1 MGWNPFKSAEKAVKK
16 TVNYVV
22 NPFYGQAKDLYD
34 TAKKYLLPDQSNPN
48 IETDN
53 LRSDDFLEVLLGLCE
68 GPIVGLEKG
77 EESFYI
83 GDTPLKNL
91 DGTKNFE
98 NYDLDVKLG
107 DAIEDETV
115 TLKMGGVATG
125 TTYNREIS
133 TSEEDRISENSW
145 FATFTTSTADID
157 EIDVRIRIDALYSA
171 DDDGSVNKATA
182 NFRIEYKKH
191 SESESAWTKFSGND
205 LYVKGKTTSVY
216 YRDYNIP
223 VERDNTA
230 EEKYDIRV
238 TRLSPKSSDSNTGY
252 FFKFFVNQI
261 EEVSKVSGE
270 FKNTALAQ
278 VNIRTSEQI
287 SSIPQMYG
295 IYKLLEVKVPSNY
308 DPETHTYNGLWDGTF
323 KRAWTDNPAWCLY
336 DLIVNT
342 RYGVNA
348 YYEVTPDKWDFYE
361 AGKYCDEMV
370 DDGKG
375 GVEPRYTLN
384 YLITESQSGPDMLN
398 QIASTFNAIVYEDS
412 TGLARLSVQDNE
424 KSAVQIYNPANIT
437 SEGFTYSCSDPSTRY
452 NDFTVTFL
460 NPELNWE
467 EDRRRVTTP
476 YGDENINLYGRIP
489 YDFNAIG
496 CIKESEALRKAR
508 FMLISSLKETMTVT
522 FTTNRSAMN
531 VNLFDIILIAD
542 PDMGYSQT
550 GRIKSISEDRSTVYL
565 RDPVYLESGR
575 SAYEFQIQT
584 PYNVFKCNVIN
595 EEVGKKVTELQLDN
609 TLPYRVEYKE
619 ETGKYETISLIDE
632 KAVFTLVA
640 PSITDENGNE
650 VKSSYGSPKPFR
662 VMSISENQ
670 GDPDQVTITALEVH
684 RLKQYEADN
693 NIELEGEEYNT
704 APNINIIPNVLE
716 VYFNEYF
723 DVDRLENALQIG
735 VNLDWESYPY
745 YRGDFAVCS
754 RLKGSEDPNFYIED
768 LEGDTIYGHA
778 PGLYEFKILPYNTLG
793 QTALFDRDINSTPS
807 YIIKNSIPFSSGW
820 LSDKPKGE
828 PFTPEEGK
836 VYVIL
841 TKREDG
847 VKDVCE
853 YFKKTYVWDNND
865 GQYKEVYVDD
875 IPIFEFNISEV
886 AAEPPAD
893 VGNFLATGNVEN
905 IHLTWDK
912 VEGAVRYEIRL
923 GENWDTAD
931 IIDANVTVE
940 EYYYTKANTE
950 NQYAFLIKAVN
961 VAGLYSEYASLAY
974 GRLTGPSDVCKF
986 YVTPNL
992 DSLRFD
998 WVAENEN
1005 YVQYEVRTGTVD
1017 KNNTPNWDSATKLF
1031 VASGDN
1037 QTVLNPGFNED
1048 TYFFIKGIS
1057 RKGVYSEN
1065 ALWAK
1070 IKQNLKQNRN
1080 VVLKV
1085 DNAAGEIDYFID
1097 SPQQSSQ
1104 SLTPWYGVSKGLV
1117 DFPITSGGVTEI
1129 IKAMVDG
1136 YVNAEHFFPVHI
1148 PNDKNEDTIARNWY
1162 ESEFFKFGDMLK
1174 WEDLV
1179 WAWNSEEAQSTSWL
1193 NEDNAVDLGGSIDT
1207 YITTA
1212 KSSSAYRN
1220 YLGFR
1225 FNETTTDISGD
1236 VTPANSYKV
1245 QYIDGKYDKGL
1256 AIYKAMKLNYNL
1268 ADFSSTFSIR
1278 FKVYLNP
1285 SIPNYIKLVR
1295 ICDSTQTNFIDVYF
1309 EDSQIKVLRSD
1320 GVSVS
1325 GPFNNQSYIDYMFV
1339 MLTQTEDKLYLDYF
1353 IEYANI
1359 QNRLEVDCTPLTTFT
1374 KLYFGGRYD

>member
-1 MGWNPFKSAEKAVKK
+1 MKDKLIFAGGGGNKSP
-16 TVNYVV
+16 TTT
-22 NPFYGQAKDLYD
+22 D
-34 TAKKYLLPDQSNPN
+34 
-48 IETDN
+48 DN
-53 LRSDDFLEVLLGLCE
+53 LRSEDNAELLIGLCE
-68 GPIVGLEKG
+68 GPIVGLENGNK
-77 EESFYI
+77 SFYI
-83 GDTPLKNL
+83 NDTPLL
-91 DGTKNFE
+91 SEDGVTKNF
-98 NYDLDVKLG
+98 DDFTLDIKVG
-107 DAIEDETV
+107 DASQDETI
-115 TLKMGGVATG
+115 KFAQGGVA
-125 TTYNREIS
+125 NAHAVNLEIK
-133 TSEEDRISENSW
+133 ENSGSNSYISRNTDS
-145 FATFTTSTADID
+145 ANID
-157 EIDVRIRIDALYSA
+157 YIDVRLGIAALYSSTDEGDTYNA
-171 DDDGSVNKATA
+171 KGQFK
-182 NFRIEYKKH
+182 IQYKKSTE
-191 SESESAWTKFSGND
+191 SESEWHTYRNGT
-205 LYVKGKTTSVY
+205 LYVYGKTTSTY
-216 YRDYNIP
+216 YKDYRIS
-223 VERDNTA
+223 VERDDT
-230 EEKYDIRV
+230 EGVYYQVKV
-238 TRLSPKSSDSNTGY
+238 TRISEKSSTSSTGY
-252 FFKFFVNQI
+252 FFSLYFIQY
-261 EEVSKVSGE
+261 EEIDASVKE
-270 FKNTALAQ
+270 FKNTALAHL
-278 VNIRTSEQI
+278 NIKTSDQI
-287 SSIPQMYG
+287 NSIPQMYG
-295 IYKLLEVKVPSNY
+295 IYKLLKVKVPSNY
-308 DPETHTYNGLWDGTF
+308 DPETHTYNGMWNGTF
-323 KRAWTDNPAWCLY
+323 KPAWTDNPAWCLY
-336 DLIVNT
+336 DLIVND

-348 YYEVTPDKWDFYE
+348 YYKVTPDKWDFYE

-375 GVEPRYTLN
+375 GTEPRYTFN

-398 QIASTFNAIVYEDS
+398 QIASTFNAIIYEDAM
-412 TGLARLSVQDNE
+412 GLVRLAVQDNE
-424 KSAVQIYNPANIT
+424 KAAVQIYNPTNVTA
-437 SEGFTYSCSDPSTRY
+437 EGFTYSFTDPSSRY

-460 NPELNWE
+460 NPKLNWE
-467 EDRRRVTTP
+467 EDRRRVITP
-476 YGDENINLYGRIP
+476 YGDENIDTFGRIP

-531 VNLFDIILIAD
+531 VNLFDTILIAD

-550 GRIKSISEDRSTVYL
+550 GRVKSISDDRSTVYL
-565 RDPVYLESGR
+565 RDPVFLESGR
-575 SAYEFQIQT
+575 SVYEFQIQT
-584 PYNVFKCNVIN
+584 SYNVFRCNVIN
-595 EEVGKKVTELQLDN
+595 EEVGKVTELQLDN
-609 TLPYRVEYKE
+609 SLPTNV
-619 ETGKYETISLIDE
+619 DE

-640 PSITDENGNE
+640 PTITDEDGKE
-650 VKSSYGSPKPFR
+650 RTSIYGSPKPFR

-670 GDPDQVTITALEVH
+670 GDPDQVTITALEIH

-693 NIELEGEEYNT
+693 NIVLEDDDYYT
-704 APNINIIPNVLE
+704 APNIGVIPQIKDAN
-716 VYFNEYF
+716 FNEYF
-723 DVDRLENALQIG
+723 NVDRLENALQIG
-735 VNLDWESYPY
+735 VVLDWESYPY
-745 YRGDFAVCS
+745 YTGDFVVYS
-754 RLKGSEDPNFYIED
+754 RRKDSDDPNFY
-768 LEGDTIYGHA
+768 LEELEGGDTIYGHA
-778 PGLYEFKILPYNTLG
+778 PGLYEFKILPLNTLG
-793 QTALFDRDINSTPS
+793 MTPNLES
-807 YIIKNSIPFSSGW
+807 A
-820 LSDKPKGE
+820 
-828 PFTPEEGK
+828 
-836 VYVIL
+836 
-841 TKREDG
+841 
-847 VKDVCE
+847 
-853 YFKKTYVWDNND
+853 
-865 GQYKEVYVDD
+865 
-875 IPIFEFNISEV
+875 PIFEFNISEV

-931 IIDANVTVE
+931 IIDANVTME
-940 EYYYTKANTE
+940 EYYYTKADTE

-974 GRLTGPSDVCKF
+974 GRLTGPSDVRKF

-1136 YVNAEHFFPVHI
+1136 YINAEHFFPVHI

-1285 SIPNYIKLVR
+1285 SIPNYMKLVR

>member
-1 MGWNPFKSAEKAVKK
+1 MKDKLIFAGGGGNKSP
-16 TVNYVV
+16 TTT
-22 NPFYGQAKDLYD
+22 D
-34 TAKKYLLPDQSNPN
+34 
-48 IETDN
+48 DN
-53 LRSDDFLEVLLGLCE
+53 LRSEDNAELLIGLCE
-68 GPIVGLEKG
+68 GPIVGLENGNK
-77 EESFYI
+77 SFYI
-83 GDTPLKNL
+83 NDTPLL
-91 DGTKNFE
+91 SEDGVTKNF
-98 NYDLDVKLG
+98 DDFTLDIKVG
-107 DAIEDETV
+107 DASQDETI
-115 TLKMGGVATG
+115 KFAQGGVA
-125 TTYNREIS
+125 NSHSVNLEMK
-133 TSEEDRISENSW
+133 ENSGSNSYISRNTDS
-145 FATFTTSTADID
+145 ANID
-157 EIDVRIRIDALYSA
+157 YIDVRLGIAALYSSTDEGDTYNA
-171 DDDGSVNKATA
+171 KGQFK
-182 NFRIEYKKH
+182 IQYKKSTE
-191 SESESAWTKFSGND
+191 SESEWHTYQNGT
-205 LYVKGKTTSVY
+205 LYVYGKTTSTY
-216 YRDYNIP
+216 YKDYRIS
-223 VERDNTA
+223 VERDDT
-230 EEKYDIRV
+230 EGVYYQVKV
-238 TRLSPKSSDSNTGY
+238 TRISEKSSTSPTGY
-252 FFKFFVNQI
+252 FFSLYFIQY
-261 EEVSKVSGE
+261 EEIDASVKE
-270 FKNTALAQ
+270 FKNTALAHL
-278 VNIRTSEQI
+278 NIKTSDQI
-287 SSIPQMYG
+287 NSIPQMYG
-295 IYKLLEVKVPSNY
+295 IYKLLKVKVPSNY
-308 DPETHTYNGLWDGTF
+308 DPETHTYNGMWNGTF
-323 KRAWTDNPAWCLY
+323 KPAWTDNPAWCLY
-336 DLIVNT
+336 DLIVND

-348 YYEVTPDKWDFYE
+348 YYKVTPDKWDFYE

-375 GVEPRYTLN
+375 GTEPRYTFN

-398 QIASTFNAIVYEDS
+398 QIASTFNAIIYEDAM
-412 TGLARLSVQDNE
+412 GLVRLAVQDNE
-424 KSAVQIYNPANIT
+424 KAAVQIYNPTNVT
-437 SEGFTYSCSDPSTRY
+437 TEGFTYSFTDPSSRY

-460 NPELNWE
+460 NPKLNWE
-467 EDRRRVTTP
+467 EDRRRVITP
-476 YGDENINLYGRIP
+476 YGDENIDTFGRIP

-531 VNLFDIILIAD
+531 VNLFDTILIAD

-550 GRIKSISEDRSTVYL
+550 GRIKSISDDRSTVYL
-565 RDPVYLESGR
+565 RDPVFLESGR
-575 SAYEFQIQT
+575 SVYEFQIQT
-584 PYNVFKCNVIN
+584 SYNVFRCNVIN
-595 EEVGKKVTELQLDN
+595 EEVGKVTELQLDN
-609 TLPYRVEYKE
+609 SLPYRE
-619 ETGKYETISLIDE
+619 EIDAVTGELKTISLVDE

-640 PSITDENGNE
+640 PTVTDEDGKE
-650 VKSSYGSPKPFR
+650 RPSIYGSPKPFR

-670 GDPDQVTITALEVH
+670 GDPDQVTITALEIH

-693 NIELEGEEYNT
+693 NIVLEDEDYYT
-704 APNINIIPNVLE
+704 APNIGIIPHIKDAN
-716 VYFNEYF
+716 FNEYF
-723 DVDRLENALQIG
+723 NVDRLENALQIG
-735 VNLDWESYPY
+735 VVLDWESYPY
-745 YRGDFAVCS
+745 YTGDFVVYS
-754 RLKGSEDPNFYIED
+754 RRKDSDDPNFY
-768 LEGDTIYGHA
+768 LEELEGGDTIYGHA
-778 PGLYEFKILPYNTLG
+778 PGLYEFKILPLNTLG
-793 QTALFDRDINSTPS
+793 MTPNLES
-807 YIIKNSIPFSSGW
+807 A
-820 LSDKPKGE
+820 
-828 PFTPEEGK
+828 
-836 VYVIL
+836 
-841 TKREDG
+841 
-847 VKDVCE
+847 
-853 YFKKTYVWDNND
+853 
-865 GQYKEVYVDD
+865 
-875 IPIFEFNISEV
+875 PIFEFNISEV

-893 VGNFLATGNVEN
+893 VSNFLATGNVEN

-940 EYYYTKANTE
+940 EYYYTKADTE

-974 GRLTGPSDVCKF
+974 GRLTGPSDVRKF

-1065 ALWAK
+1065 ALWVK

-1136 YVNAEHFFPVHI
+1136 YINAEHFFPVHI

-1285 SIPNYIKLVR
+1285 SIPNYMKLVR

>member
-1 MGWNPFKSAEKAVKK
+1 MKDKLIFAGGGGNKSP
-16 TVNYVV
+16 TTT
-22 NPFYGQAKDLYD
+22 D
-34 TAKKYLLPDQSNPN
+34 
-48 IETDN
+48 DN
-53 LRSDDFLEVLLGLCE
+53 LRSEDNAELLIGLCE
-68 GPIVGLEKG
+68 GPIVGLENGNK
-77 EESFYI
+77 SFYI
-83 GDTPLKNL
+83 NDTPLL
-91 DGTKNFE
+91 SEDGVTKNFG
-98 NYDLDVKLG
+98 DFTLDIKVG
-107 DAIEDETV
+107 DASQDETI
-115 TLKMGGVATG
+115 KFAQGGVA
-125 TTYNREIS
+125 NAHAVNLEIK
-133 TSEEDRISENSW
+133 ENSGSNSYISRNTDS
-145 FATFTTSTADID
+145 ANID
-157 EIDVRIRIDALYSA
+157 YIDVRLGIAALYSSTDEGDTYNA
-171 DDDGSVNKATA
+171 KGQFK
-182 NFRIEYKKH
+182 IQYKKSTE
-191 SESESAWTKFSGND
+191 SESEWHTYRNGT
-205 LYVKGKTTSVY
+205 LYVYGKTTSTY
-216 YRDYNIP
+216 YKDYRIS
-223 VERDNTA
+223 VERDDT
-230 EEKYDIRV
+230 EGVYYQVKV
-238 TRLSPKSSDSNTGY
+238 TRISEKSSTSSTGY
-252 FFKFFVNQI
+252 FFSLYFIQY
-261 EEVSKVSGE
+261 EEIDASVKE
-270 FKNTALAQ
+270 FKNTALAHL
-278 VNIRTSEQI
+278 NIKTSDQI
-287 SSIPQMYG
+287 NSIPQMYG
-295 IYKLLEVKVPSNY
+295 IYKLLKVKVPSNY
-308 DPETHTYNGLWDGTF
+308 DPETHTYNGMWNGTF
-323 KRAWTDNPAWCLY
+323 KPAWTDNPAWCLY
-336 DLIVNT
+336 DLIVND

-348 YYEVTPDKWDFYE
+348 YYKVTPDKWDFYE

-375 GVEPRYTLN
+375 GTEPRYTFN

-398 QIASTFNAIVYEDS
+398 QIASTFNAIIYEDAM
-412 TGLARLSVQDNE
+412 GLVRLAVQDNE
-424 KSAVQIYNPANIT
+424 KAAVQIYNPTNVTA
-437 SEGFTYSCSDPSTRY
+437 EGFTYSFTDPSSRY

-460 NPELNWE
+460 NPKLNWE

-476 YGDENINLYGRIP
+476 YGDENIDTFGRIP

-508 FMLISSLKETMTVT
+508 FMLISSLKETMTVS

-531 VNLFDIILIAD
+531 VNLFDTILIAD

-550 GRIKSISEDRSTVYL
+550 GRIKSISDDRSTVYL
-565 RDPVYLESGR
+565 RDPVFLESGR
-575 SAYEFQIQT
+575 SVYEFQIQT
-584 PYNVFKCNVIN
+584 SYNIFRCDVIN
-595 EEVGKKVTELQLDN
+595 EEVGKVTELQLDN
-609 TLPYRVEYKE
+609 SLP
-619 ETGKYETISLIDE
+619 TNIDE

-640 PSITDENGNE
+640 PTVTDEDGKE
-650 VKSSYGSPKPFR
+650 RPSIYGSPKPFR

-670 GDPDQVTITALEVH
+670 GDPDQVTITALEIH

-693 NIELEGEEYNT
+693 NIVLEDEDYYT
-704 APNINIIPNVLE
+704 APNIGIIPHIKDAN
-716 VYFNEYF
+716 FNEYF
-723 DVDRLENALQIG
+723 NVDRLENALQIG
-735 VNLDWESYPY
+735 VVLDWESYPY
-745 YRGDFAVCS
+745 YTGDFIVYS
-754 RLKGSEDPNFYIED
+754 RPKDSDDPNFYLEE
-768 LEGDTIYGHA
+768 LEEGDTIYGHA
-778 PGLYEFKILPYNTLG
+778 PGLYQFKILPLNTLG
-793 QTALFDRDINSTPS
+793 MTPS
-807 YIIKNSIPFSSGW
+807 LESA
-820 LSDKPKGE
+820 
-828 PFTPEEGK
+828 
-836 VYVIL
+836 
-841 TKREDG
+841 
-847 VKDVCE
+847 
-853 YFKKTYVWDNND
+853 
-865 GQYKEVYVDD
+865 
-875 IPIFEFNISEV
+875 PIFEFNIREV

-893 VGNFLATGNVEN
+893 VTNFLATGNVEN

-931 IIDANVTVE
+931 IIDANVTME
-940 EYYYTKANTE
+940 EYYYTKADTE

-974 GRLTGPSDVCKF
+974 GRLTGPSDVRKF

-1136 YVNAEHFFPVHI
+1136 YINAEHFFPVHI
-1148 PNDKNEDTIARNWY
+1148 PNNKNEDTIARNWY

-1285 SIPNYIKLVR
+1285 SIPNYMKLVR